1 MLAKMTIPPAD
12 PPASEHKHALL
23 PPPAPLG
30 GFAAAE
36 FKARRDALRAACP
49 DGTLVIRGA
58 TEDEVVEGSAGVYRQ
73 NASFFYLTGVDTPG
87 AFLVLLPESLPASV
101 GLRGV
106 EREVKEVLF
115 LPARDAS
122 RELWTG
128 PNLGPGEETQK
139 LTGIAAVV
147 AAPRLLPA
155 LAAWARRNPVVYTIA
170 PYGERAAE
178 SRANGLMRQVA
189 DHTPVVQFRDCAMA
203 VAGLRV
209 VKSAEEIERLKGAIA
224 ISVEGQ
230 RAARRFLAAGAGRRE
245 YEVEARVYE
254 AFRSRGATP
263 AFASIVG
270 GGANATVLHY
280 DQNSAP
286 LNEGDLVV
294 VDIGARLGHYC
305 GDITRTYPVGG
316 RFGPRQ
322 REVYQ
327 TVLDVHRQIVATFKL
342 GEDRLDDLT
351 KRCKE
356 LLKESPLR
364 SKDAG
369 GDEKTME
376 QFMPH
381 SIGHQLGMDVHDVGD
396 GEQPLALGN
405 VITIEPGLYLP
416 AEGIGVRIEDD
427 YLVTSAGL
435 ERLGPPLEVEVEEV
449 EAVMRVE
456 K

>member
-1 MLAKMTIPPAD
+1 MTIPPAD
-12 PPASEHKHALL
+12 TPASEHKHALL

-30 GFAAAE
+30 GFAAEA

-49 DGTLVIRGA
+49 DGIVLLRGA

-73 NASFFYLTGVDTPG
+73 NASFFYLTGVDTPS
-87 AFLVLLPESLPASV
+87 AFLVLLPESLPAPV
-101 GLRGV
+101 GLRGA
-106 EREVKEVLF
+106 ERDIKEVLF
-115 LPARDAS
+115 LPSRDAN

-128 PNLGPGEETQK
+128 PKLGPGEETQK
-139 LTGIAAVV
+139 LTGIASAV
-147 AAPRLLPA
+147 AAPRLMPA
-155 LAAWARRNPVVYTIA
+155 LAMWVRRVPIVYTIA
-170 PYGERAAE
+170 PYGERATE
-178 SRANGLMRQVA
+178 SRAHGLMRQVA
-189 DHTPVVQFRDCAMA
+189 EHAPVVQFRDCAMA

-209 VKSAEEIERLKGAIA
+209 AKSADEIERLRSAVA
-224 ISVEGQ
+224 ISIEGQ
-230 RAARRFLAAGAGRRE
+230 RAARQAIATGAGRRE
-245 YEVEARVYE
+245 YEVEARVIE
-254 AFRSRGATP
+254 AFRSQGAAP

-280 DQNSAP
+280 DQNAD
-286 LNEGDLVV
+286 LLKEGELVV

-305 GDITRTYPVGG
+305 GDLTRTYPVGG

-364 SKDAG
+364 SRDAG
-369 GDEKTME
+369 GEEKTME
-376 QFMPH
+376 HFMPH
-381 SIGHQLGMDVHDVGD
+381 SIGHHLGMDVHDVGD
-396 GEQPLALGN
+396 GEQPLAPGN

-427 YLVTSAGL
+427 YLVTPAGL
-435 ERLGPPLEVEVEEV
+435 ERIGPPLAVEVEEI
-449 EAVMRVE
+449 EAGMQGD